1 MPSRNLKIA
10 GVAALAGMMMAVV
23 IVGTTKR
30 DQPAPADMNAPPVAA
45 ASDPLA
51 RELDRCATLT
61 MPDAGCEAAWA
72 ANRRR
77 FFGQNDPSAETVG
90 TADQVAAQGQ
100 GEPQDAAALPIKT
113 GARP

>member
-1 MPSRNLKIA
+1 MSRNLKIA
-10 GVAALAGMMMAVV
+10 GVAALAGTMMAVV
-23 IVGTTKR
+23 MTSVATR
-30 DQPAPADMNAPPVAA
+30 ALPAPAATPGQQAA
-45 ASDPLA
+45 AMPEALA

-77 FFGQNDPSAETVG
+77 FFGE
-90 TADQVAAQGQ
+90 
-100 GEPQDAAALPIKT
+100 E